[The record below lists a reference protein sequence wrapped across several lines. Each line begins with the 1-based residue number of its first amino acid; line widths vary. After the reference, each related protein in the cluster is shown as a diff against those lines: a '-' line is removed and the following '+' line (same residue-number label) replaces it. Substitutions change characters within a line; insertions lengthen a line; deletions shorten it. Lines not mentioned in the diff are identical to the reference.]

1 MMLKIEEMTL
11 EQKLGMLFCAR
22 RFTVEE
28 DIEFTLELIR
38 KRALGCVQL
47 TAGKHE
53 VNKRILDAAD
63 YPLLIFNDTESG
75 FPTSP
80 MPHTPLMSL
89 AACGDAESYKAFARG
104 IAHYAKENG
113 FNGTWGPVLDVLR
126 GDGPCRVHR
135 HFSDDPKVVAES
147 AELIAEIYR
156 ANGYLSTGKHYP
168 GAHSC
173 PYDTHMTEG
182 DSDVP
187 VSDIVDFDLYPYLYL
202 HKKGLLPCIM
212 TDHTVYSNVDPD
224 YPASLSKK
232 VIDLI
237 RDRGFDGVCFTDSFA
252 MMGVLQKYGE
262 ENIYGMSIAAGNDI
276 FLPNYRTPT
285 KQCYDMYIKNYND
298 GAFTEERLNESVRRV
313 LKAMEFVAAKPENPT
328 VYTEQDVVTINNIA
342 RDCITA
348 VTDDGVSA
356 ALDTSNKDRMF
367 VIVTDNSYDPNQDV
381 QEITVANWY
390 NPTNIANKIKE
401 NFPEAEIAYLPEFP
415 NAGQNGVVLNAAV
428 AHKEVVFVTFCNTT
442 AYLGT
447 DSLTKRVEMVINC
460 LVNSGKV
467 SAVVHFGNPYAVK
480 PLLHVPRVIFG
491 YQMPDS
497 QKFAIDVLAGKLE
510 AKGKLPYNIGL

>member
-28 DIEFTLELIR
+28 DIEFTLELIK

-63 YPLLIFNDTESG
+63 YPLLVFNDTESG

-182 DSDVP
+182 DSD
-187 VSDIVDFDLYPYLYL
+187 
-202 HKKGLLPCIM
+202 
-212 TDHTVYSNVDPD
+212 
-224 YPASLSKK
+224 
-232 VIDLI
+232 
-237 RDRGFDGVCFTDSFA
+237 
-252 MMGVLQKYGE
+252 
-262 ENIYGMSIAAGNDI
+262 
-276 FLPNYRTPT
+276 
-285 KQCYDMYIKNYND
+285 
-298 GAFTEERLNESVRRV
+298 AFRL
-313 LKAMEFVAAKPENPT
+313 
-328 VYTEQDVVTINNIA
+328 
-342 RDCITA
+342 
-348 VTDDGVSA
+348 
-356 ALDTSNKDRMF
+356 
-367 VIVTDNSYDPNQDV
+367 
-381 QEITVANWY
+381 
-390 NPTNIANKIKE
+390 
-401 NFPEAEIAYLPEFP
+401 
-415 NAGQNGVVLNAAV
+415 
-428 AHKEVVFVTFCNTT
+428 
-442 AYLGT
+442 
-447 DSLTKRVEMVINC
+447 
-460 LVNSGKV
+460 
-467 SAVVHFGNPYAVK
+467 
-480 PLLHVPRVIFG
+480 
-491 YQMPDS
+491 
-497 QKFAIDVLAGKLE
+497 
-510 AKGKLPYNIGL
+510 